1 MTTEQ
6 PKAGKRPSHP
16 SRKASARSAG
26 VRPVDATQPGGRASG
41 AASAGL
47 KSGGVK
53 PGTAKP
59 RGVKPVKNIGQDG
72 RNTASKKTAQRVPKR
87 VTSTGNRPGASRTG
101 TGRAQRNRAGQQVTR
116 RIPPLFYREGPAPAS
131 EEEARRVRDVM
142 HRSIIGVVIS
152 AFFLLVLGVVMV
164 YSATTPS
171 SIRALESLSEVGAG
185 AFRVANQHMIL
196 VLVGVVPAVIAAWL
210 PVQLYL
216 LAANVLFGVGLLLQS
231 LIFVTSGGS
240 AAGGNMNWLVIGS
253 FRFQPS
259 EFLKLATIVWLA
271 AWLSQL
277 RSEQRSIRDFM
288 VPAGLGAVASLL
300 LVLAGGDLGTGL
312 IFMMFIAGMAWL
324 ANIPW
329 KYLGSIALVGVVGVV
344 GLVLTQR
351 SRTGRFA
358 QYFAHLFGDPNP
370 MEPTQPDF
378 ALWAFGS
385 GGLGGSGLG
394 TGAEKWPGN
403 LAEAQTDYI
412 FAVVGEELG
421 LLGCL
426 VVVGM
431 FCLLGW
437 SLFQICRYHPS
448 PFARLVVGGIGIWLV
463 GQAMA
468 NMMVVTAL
476 LPVFGVPLPFMSQGG
491 TAAIACLLAVGV
503 CISAARA
510 VPGVK
515 ESFQVRSNLAY
526 RARAVLKR
534 GSRD

>member
-1 MTTEQ
+1 MFRIPRLFYHEG
-6 PKAGKRPSHP
+6 P
-16 SRKASARSAG
+16 
-26 VRPVDATQPGGRASG
+26 RPV
-41 AASAGL
+41 
-47 KSGGVK
+47 
-53 PGTAKP
+53 
-59 RGVKPVKNIGQDG
+59 
-72 RNTASKKTAQRVPKR
+72 
-87 VTSTGNRPGASRTG
+87 
-101 TGRAQRNRAGQQVTR
+101 
-116 RIPPLFYREGPAPAS
+116 S

-152 AFFLLVLGVVMV
+152 TFFLLVLGVVMV

-171 SIRALESLSEVGAG
+171 SIRALESLSEVGAS
-185 AFRVANQHMIL
+185 AFRVANQHLIL
-196 VLVGVVPAVIAAWL
+196 ALVGVVLAAVAAWL

-216 LAANVLFGVGLLLQS
+216 VAANGLFGLGLLLQS

-253 FRFQPS
+253 IRFQPS

-277 RSEQRSIRDFM
+277 RPEQKSIKDFM
-288 VPAGLGAVASLL
+288 KPAGAGALVALAT
-300 LVLAGGDLGTGL
+300 VLAGGDLGTGL
-312 IFMMFIAGMAWL
+312 IFMMFTAGMAWL
-324 ANIPW
+324 ASIPW
-329 KYLGSIALVGVVGVV
+329 KYLGSLAVLGGVGVA
-344 GLVLTQR
+344 GLVLFQS
-351 SRTGRFA
+351 SRAGRFA
-358 QYFAHLFGDPNP
+358 QYFAHLFGGPNP
-370 MEPTQPDF
+370 TEPTQPDF

-437 SLFQICRYHPS
+437 SLFQICRHHPS
-448 PFARLVVGGIGIWLV
+448 PFARLLVGGVGIWLV

-491 TAAIACLLAVGV
+491 TAAIACLLGVGV

-534 GSRD
+534 GTRD

>member
-1 MTTEQ
+1 MRIAAKLSPLRFGGNVATEQ
-6 PKAGKRPSHP
+6 SKAGKRPSNP
-16 SRKASARSAG
+16 KASARSTGAKTAG
-26 VRPVDATQPGGRASG
+26 TKAAGTKPAVARPK
-41 AASAGL
+41 SAGD
-47 KSGGVK
+47 G
-53 PGTAKP
+53 P
-59 RGVKPVKNIGQDG
+59 RSAAG
-72 RNTASKKTAQRVPKR
+72 KKAGAPKR
-87 VTSTGNRPGASRTG
+87 VASAAGRTGASRAKPTQTGASRT
-101 TGRAQRNRAGQQVTR
+101 RNSREGERTIFR
-116 RIPPLFYREGPAPAS
+116 LPRLFYREGPRFVS
-131 EEEARRVRDVM
+131 EEEARHVREVM
-142 HRSIIGVVIS
+142 HRSIIGAVIS
-152 AFFLLVLGVVMV
+152 TFFLLVLGVVMV

-196 VLVGVVPAVIAAWL
+196 ALAGVLLAIFAAWL

-216 LAANVLFGVGLLLQS
+216 LAANVLFGLGLLLQS

-240 AAGGNMNWLVIGS
+240 AAGGNMNWLIIGS

>member
-1 MTTEQ
+1 MF
-6 PKAGKRPSHP
+6 
-16 SRKASARSAG
+16 
-26 VRPVDATQPGGRASG
+26 
-41 AASAGL
+41 
-47 KSGGVK
+47 
-53 PGTAKP
+53 
-59 RGVKPVKNIGQDG
+59 
-72 RNTASKKTAQRVPKR
+72 
-87 VTSTGNRPGASRTG
+87 
-101 TGRAQRNRAGQQVTR
+101 
-116 RIPPLFYREGPAPAS
+116 RIPRLFYREGPAPVS

-152 AFFLLVLGVVMV
+152 TFFLQVLGVVMV

-171 SIRALESLSEVGAG
+171 SIRALESLSEVGAS
-185 AFRVANQHMIL
+185 AFRVANQHLIL
-196 VLVGVVPAVIAAWL
+196 VLVGLVLAAIAAWL

-216 LAANVLFGVGLLLQS
+216 VAANVLFGLGLLLQS

-240 AAGGNMNWLVIGS
+240 AAGGNMNWLVLGS

-259 EFLKLATIVWLA
+259 EFLKLATIVWIA

-277 RSEQRSIRDFM
+277 RPEQKSIRDFM
-288 VPAGLGAVASLL
+288 MPAGVGALVALL
-300 LVLAGGDLGTGL
+300 SVLAGGDLGTGL
-312 IFMMFIAGMAWL
+312 IFMMFTAGMVWL
-324 ANIPW
+324 ADIPW
-329 KYLGSIALVGVVGVV
+329 KYLGTLALAGGLGVAV
-344 GLVLTQR
+344 LVLVQS
-351 SRTGRFA
+351 SRAGRFA
-358 QYFAHLFGDPNP
+358 QYFAHLFGGPNP

-394 TGAEKWPGN
+394 AGAEKWPGN

-437 SLFQICRYHPS
+437 SLFQICRNHPS
-448 PFARLVVGGIGIWLV
+448 PFARLVVGGVGIWLV

-534 GSRD
+534 GTRD

>member
-1 MTTEQ
+1 MF
-6 PKAGKRPSHP
+6 
-16 SRKASARSAG
+16 
-26 VRPVDATQPGGRASG
+26 
-41 AASAGL
+41 
-47 KSGGVK
+47 
-53 PGTAKP
+53 
-59 RGVKPVKNIGQDG
+59 
-72 RNTASKKTAQRVPKR
+72 
-87 VTSTGNRPGASRTG
+87 
-101 TGRAQRNRAGQQVTR
+101 
-116 RIPPLFYREGPAPAS
+116 RIPRLFYREGPSPVS
-131 EEEARRVRDVM
+131 EEEARHIRDVM

-152 AFFLLVLGVVMV
+152 TFFLLVLGVVMV

-171 SIRALESLSEVGAG
+171 SIRALESLSEVGAS

-196 VLVGVVPAVIAAWL
+196 VLVGVVLAAFAAWL

-216 LAANVLFGVGLLLQS
+216 LAANVLFGLGLLLQS

-277 RSEQRSIRDFM
+277 RPEQKSIRDFM
-288 VPAGLGAVASLL
+288 MPAGAGAAVALL
-300 LVLAGGDLGTGL
+300 SVLAGGDLGTGL
-312 IFMMFIAGMAWL
+312 IFMMFTAGMAWL
-324 ANIPW
+324 ADIPR
-329 KYLGSIALVGVVGVV
+329 KYLGTLALAGGLGVAV
-344 GLVLTQR
+344 LVLVQS
-351 SRTGRFA
+351 SRAGRFA
-358 QYFAHLFGDPNP
+358 QYFAHLFGGANP

-437 SLFQICRYHPS
+437 SLFQICRHHPS
-448 PFARLVVGGIGIWLV
+448 PFARLVVGGVGIWLV

-491 TAAIACLLAVGV
+491 TAAIACLLAIGV

-534 GSRD
+534 GTRD